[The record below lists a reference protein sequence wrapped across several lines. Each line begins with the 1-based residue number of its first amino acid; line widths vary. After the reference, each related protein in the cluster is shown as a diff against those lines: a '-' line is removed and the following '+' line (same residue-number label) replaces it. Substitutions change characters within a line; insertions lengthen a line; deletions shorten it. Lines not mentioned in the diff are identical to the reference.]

1 MKLDNDID
9 LILPIHMNCL
19 KEQTG
24 FPAECVLSSHI
35 LAGYME
41 EKVRIVYGTFGEQK
55 FFHSWLEAG
64 TRILDVTAFQF
75 MTRKEKGDFYRK
87 QTPEQMVSYILEK
100 QGSLFFETCHEVTAL
115 YEPLFYPVCEL
126 SQKEVA
132 QTYREHIEQ
141 VQEDDRF
148 ESMQWKRS
156 RDANGVD
163 FETFLETTG
172 KRITRRQFTKWA
184 IVDA

>member
-1 MKLDNDID
+1 MKLEKDID

-35 LAGYME
+35 LAGYMKDE
-41 EKVRIVYGTFGEQK
+41 VRIVYGTFGEQK
-55 FFHSWLEAG
+55 FFHSWLEVG
-64 TRILDVTAFQF
+64 TRILDFTAFQF
-75 MTRKEKGDFYRK
+75 MTRKEKGNFYRK
-87 QTPEQMVSYILEK
+87 QTPEQMVAYILEK
-100 QGSLFFETCHEVTAL
+100 QGSLFFEASHEFTAL

-126 SQKEVA
+126 SPVDEPK
-132 QTYREHIEQ
+132 TYSEHIER

-156 RDANGVD
+156 CDANGVD
-163 FETFLETTG
+163 FETFLETNG

>member
-1 MKLDNDID
+1 MELEKDID
-9 LILPIHMNCL
+9 LILPTHMSCL
-19 KEQTG
+19 KEQAG
-24 FPAECVLSSHI
+24 FPAECVLSSHT
-35 LAGYME
+35 LAGFMN
-41 EKVRIVYGTFGEQK
+41 EKVRIVYGTFGEHQ
-55 FFHSWLEAG
+55 FFHSWLEVG

-75 MTRKEKGDFYRK
+75 MTRKEKGNFYRK
-87 QTPEQMVSYILEK
+87 QTPEQLVSYILEK
-100 QGSLFFETCHEVTAL
+100 QGSLFFDTNHEATAN
-115 YEPLFYPVCEL
+115 YEALFYPVCEL

-163 FETFLETTG
+163 FETFLKITG
-172 KRITRRQFTKWA
+172 KRITRRQFTKWT